1 MGQRRGTSVHAYE
14 VRPRKDHRGVSGPG
28 NLNDEKSRKAKRLPL
43 PGTTLKSHPVPQRH
57 AFYNQMKKNGQVPLP
72 HRVMDD
78 AAAAMKQME
87 LYCIAH
93 PGSPL
98 SSTIY
103 SWQALGRV
111 ARTECGRR
119 NSRYRS
125 HCCGGASRIRRAIF
139 GWPAAAERGDQ
150 ASSVISSASTPAG

>member
-1 MGQRRGTSVHAYE
+1 MSL
-14 VRPRKDHRGVSGPG
+14 PR
-28 NLNDEKSRKAKRLPL
+28 
-43 PGTTLKSHPVPQRH
+43 
-57 AFYNQMKKNGQVPLP
+57 
-72 HRVMDD
+72 RVMDD

-150 ASSVISSASTPAG
+150 ASSVISSASTPGWLIASLHNRLNNRDAKNPRLRRISGLDCRNSRRWSATTAIFQKPEPSVDAASI